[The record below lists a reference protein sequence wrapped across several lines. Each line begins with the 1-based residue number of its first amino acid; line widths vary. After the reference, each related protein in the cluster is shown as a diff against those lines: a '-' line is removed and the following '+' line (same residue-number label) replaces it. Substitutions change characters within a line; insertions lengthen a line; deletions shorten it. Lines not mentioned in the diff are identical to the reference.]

1 MVAHRLTT
9 AARADRIVVMDGG
22 RIVEQGTH
30 EELLAAG
37 RPVRGALAGRGAQPG
52 RVRRYRRRCPA
63 RTGDIGAVLPD
74 SGQKLG
80 ISAAD
85 RGTIAPVSAA
95 TRPGD
100 LHADLVDHLARSTP
114 LSPAEAARVVAE
126 VVGYFAEPVPD
137 FVRRRHA
144 ELKLR
149 GLTNDVIF
157 ARSGP
162 SWRRGGSRAPAAD
175 RPTAAPHRVR
185 LNDPRLVPVASV
197 APGRTSSMCGIV
209 GYVGAQ
215 DAAPILLEG
224 LGRLEYRGYDSAGLA
239 VVAPRRAQ
247 GAQGQRPGAP
257 TWPPTCRPGSRARP
271 ASGTPAGPPTASRPP
286 ENAHPHTD
294 AAGRIAVVHNGI
306 IENADEL
313 RAKLTADGVEFTSQ
327 TDTET
332 VAHLVAAAFAAGA
345 ADLEQAVRQALRQV
359 VGAYGLAVLDAEHP
373 DRIVVA
379 RNGSPVLLGVGE
391 QGDVRR
397 LRRGRAVGYTRQV
410 VYLDDGELA
419 TITAGGY
426 RTFTLDDR
434 STAKSPSTIDWD
446 VVGAEIGDHAHF
458 LIKEINEQP
467 RAIKRA
473 LSGRID
479 ERFDTAHLGGLNLTV
494 REAREFRRVKIL
506 GCGSACY
513 AGDLGAQLIE
523 DLARMPATAEAA
535 SEFRY
540 RNPVVEPDTLYVA
553 VSQSGET
560 IDTLAAVQE
569 LQRKG
574 GRVIGIIN
582 VVGSTIARQVDGGIY
597 LHAGP
602 EMSVAATKSFT
613 STVTAFALLALHLG
627 RIRDLSPTE
636 GAADHRR
643 AERAARPDR
652 RDPRAGGRDRRR
664 RQGDRAEQ
672 QRAVRR
678 PPPRLA
684 GGPRG
689 RAEAQ
694 GDLLRARRGL
704 PVGGAQAR
712 PAGAG
717 QPGAADGRDRP
728 GRRPAGQEHLDAV
741 GDQGAAAAR

>member
-1 MVAHRLTT
+1 
-9 AARADRIVVMDGG
+9 
-22 RIVEQGTH
+22 
-30 EELLAAG
+30 
-37 RPVRGALAGRGAQPG
+37 
-52 RVRRYRRRCPA
+52 
-63 RTGDIGAVLPD
+63 
-74 SGQKLG
+74 
-80 ISAAD
+80 
-85 RGTIAPVSAA
+85 
-95 TRPGD
+95 
-100 LHADLVDHLARSTP
+100 
-114 LSPAEAARVVAE
+114 
-126 VVGYFAEPVPD
+126 
-137 FVRRRHA
+137 
-144 ELKLR
+144 
-149 GLTNDVIF
+149 
-157 ARSGP
+157 
-162 SWRRGGSRAPAAD
+162 
-175 RPTAAPHRVR
+175 
-185 LNDPRLVPVASV
+185 
-197 APGRTSSMCGIV
+197 MCGIV
-209 GYVGAQ
+209 GYVGSQ

-239 VVAPRRAQ
+239 VVARGGLKVRKVKGRVADLTADLP
-247 GAQGQRPGAP
+247 
-257 TWPPTCRPGSRARP
+257 ARFK
-271 ASGTPAGPPTASRPP
+271 GTPGIGHTRWATHGEPTP

-332 VAHLVAAAFAAGA
+332 VAHLVAAAFTAGA

-359 VGAYGLAVLDAEHP
+359 VGAYGLAILDAEHP

-379 RNGSPVLLGVGE
+379 RNGSPVLLGVGDKE
-391 QGDVRR
+391 MFVASDVAA
-397 LRRGRAVGYTRQV
+397 LIGYTRQV

-434 STAKSPSTIDWD
+434 SVAKSPSTIDWD

-479 ERFDTAHLGGLNLTV
+479 ERFETAHLGGLNLTI

-636 GAADHRR
+636 GRR
-643 AERAARPDR
+643 IIAGLNALPDQIAEIIALEDEI
-652 RDPRAGGRDRRR
+652 AGVAKEIAPSNSVLFVGRRR
-664 RQGDRAEQ
+664 GWPVAREGAQKLKEISY
-672 QRAVRR
+672 VH
-678 PPPRLA
+678 
-684 GGPRG
+684 
-689 RAEAQ
+689 AEAYPSAELKH
-694 GDLLRARRGL
+694 GPLALISPEMPTVAIVPDDDLLDKNTSTLSEIKARKGPVIAVAHREL
-704 PVGGAQAR
+704 PAELADRTLVIPKNEPELDPILMSIPLQILAYH
-712 PAGAG
+712 
-717 QPGAADGRDRP
+717 AAVVLERDVDKPRNL
-728 GRRPAGQEHLDAV
+728 AKSVTVE
-741 GDQGAAAAR
+741 